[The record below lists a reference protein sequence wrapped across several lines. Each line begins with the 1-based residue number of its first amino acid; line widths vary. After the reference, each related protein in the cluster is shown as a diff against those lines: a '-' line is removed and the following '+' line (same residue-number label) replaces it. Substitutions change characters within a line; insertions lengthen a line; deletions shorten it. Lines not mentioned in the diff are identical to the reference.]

1 MHYVTC
7 RTGAIEHNWIT
18 LSYIHVCIC
27 IHWMPSHDF
36 WQQYSAQ
43 LHTLWTVP
51 LKSEQ
56 RGNVWGPCWAG
67 NITPILTTQ
76 QSSKTNR
83 FWFPAE
89 DLILNCRVK
98 INFYWPHNHSMLQYD
113 IHMQYEFIWHMN
125 SFSSVVL
132 QKPQTST
139 TSHNQTT
146 PQNSTSGNHFY
157 TATLPAAS
165 ESITTFWL
173 LFECRLLVSQG
184 RWLFWAH
191 PDVLWLPVRMAT
203 PTPLGSLGQ
212 CSVILTIKTCFYNVT
227 VKQQP
232 AM

>member
-113 IHMQYEFIWHMN
+113 RSFLFI
-125 SFSSVVL
+125 SSPSKTPNQHYLTQPNNPPKQHQWKSLLHSHPPCCFWEHHNLLTAIWVPLVGLSGEMTLLGTSRCPLTACEDGDSHLSGQPGPVL
-132 QKPQTST
+132 SHPQS
-139 TSHNQTT
+139 SYKN
-146 PQNSTSGNHFY
+146 
-157 TATLPAAS
+157 
-165 ESITTFWL
+165 TFL
-173 LFECRLLVSQG
+173 
-184 RWLFWAH
+184 
-191 PDVLWLPVRMAT
+191 
-203 PTPLGSLGQ
+203 
-212 CSVILTIKTCFYNVT
+212 
-227 VKQQP
+227 
-232 AM
+232 